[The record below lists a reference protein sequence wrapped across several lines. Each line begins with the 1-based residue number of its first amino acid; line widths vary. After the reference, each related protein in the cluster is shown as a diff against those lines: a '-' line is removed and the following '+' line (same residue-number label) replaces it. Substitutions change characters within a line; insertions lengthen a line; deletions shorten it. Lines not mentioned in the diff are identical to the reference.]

1 MFKLCLSYLFIFSA
15 ALSHAAV
22 DTDGF
27 YKVITHSHP
36 NFSIRYSS
44 FYNTSDYL
52 LNGACKDGTFQAL
65 GINVNQPFLIPRRRN
80 FLVID
85 RGNSNFRFIDNFVF
99 EETQYLQKTQQGT
112 LIPSYSEVDFLWPTA
127 SNFIKHNAALF
138 FSSVAAE
145 SSNCLAIVTYPIQR
159 VKT

>member
-1 MFKLCLSYLFIFSA
+1 MFKLCLSCLVVFSP

-22 DTDGF
+22 HTDGF
-27 YKVITHSHP
+27 YKVITHSHT
-36 NFSIRYSS
+36 NISIQYSS
-44 FYNTSDYL
+44 FYNTSDHL
-52 LNGACKDGTFQAL
+52 LNGACKDGTFQSP
-65 GINVNQPFLIPRRRN
+65 GINVNQSFFIPRHPN

-99 EETQYLQKTQQGT
+99 EETQYLQKTQQGN
-112 LIPSYSEVDFLWPTA
+112 LISSYSEVDFLWPTA
-127 SNFIKHNAALF
+127 SSFIKHNAAIF

-145 SSNCLAIVTYPIQR
+145 SSNCLALVTYPIQR